1 MLPLLLVGMSISL
14 AAADVKHVLEGHA
27 HPPDSNLVNPG
38 EINYLAHSSAGANAF
53 ASSSSFASSG
63 SYSGARAGGYSGAAA
78 GGGAGFAGGAGTGF
92 AAGGAGN
99 GDAFWWADSNSPFKH
114 AYDQFKKCSLK
125 GNCFP
130 PVAIESKVQSGVQS
144 VSDFVNGGLQSAA
157 IDVKKNPFLNGQFQG
172 VAISSCGGTACKG
185 GKPQTV
191 VTTCD
196 GSDCKTSTV
205 EGQQQ
210 KNGNGGS
217 FSFSGGSVG
226 QIDVSKNPFLNG
238 QFAGAGA
245 GAGAGSFAGTNTVTS
260 GNGAQI
266 EAKEGFLGV
275 QPAQPFGS
283 KKPFPTKY
291 PEQSINQGAQPFPAS
306 APGSSSSYSTSNKKP
321 FASNRPFASA
331 GAFSGAFAGNGFG
344 SGSGVEQVK
353 LGGVACQGSG
363 YICVEKVQCFNG
375 VVSSSAGVYQA
386 GNRVSNLL
394 NLTSVS

>member
-1 MLPLLLVGMSISL
+1 MSPLLLVGMLASL
-14 AAADVKHVLEGHA
+14 ALGDVKHVLEGRA
-27 HPPDSNLVNPG
+27 HPPSDSNLVNPG
-38 EINYLAHSSAGANAF
+38 EINFLAHSSGGANAF
-53 ASSSSFASSG
+53 ASSSSFARSG
-63 SYSGARAGGYSGAAA
+63 SYAGGGASAGAGARAGAGASA
-78 GGGAGFAGGAGTGF
+78 GAGA
-92 AAGGAGN
+92 
-99 GDAFWWADSNSPFKH
+99 GDAFWWADGNSPFKH

-130 PVAIESKVQSGVQS
+130 PLAIESKIQGGAQS
-144 VSDFVNGGLQSAA
+144 VSDFVNGGLQSV
-157 IDVKKNPFLNGQFQG
+157 DVKKNPFLNGQFQG
-172 VAISSCGGTACKG
+172 VAITSCSGTACKG

-210 KNGNGGS
+210 HSQNGGS

-245 GAGAGSFAGTNTVTS
+245 GAFAGADTVTS
-260 GNGAQI
+260 GNGAQV

-275 QPAQPFGS
+275 QPAQPFAN

-291 PEQSINQGAQPFPAS
+291 PDQSVNQGAQPFPVS
-306 APGSSSSYSTSNKKP
+306 VPGASSSYSTNNKKP
-321 FASNRPFASA
+321 FATSRPFAS
-331 GAFSGAFAGNGFG
+331 GAFSGSYASNGFG
-344 SGSGVEQVK
+344 SGAGVEQVK

-363 YICVEKVQCFNG
+363 YICVEKAQCLNG
-375 VVSSSAGVYQA
+375 AVSAAAGVYQA
-386 GNRVSNLL
+386 GNRVCI
-394 NLTSVS
+394 TIY

>member
-1 MLPLLLVGMSISL
+1 MSPLLLVGMLISL
-14 AAADVKHVLEGHA
+14 AAGDVKHVLDGHA

-38 EINYLAHSSAGANAF
+38 EINYLAHSSGGANAF
-53 ASSSSFASSG
+53 ASSYASSG
-63 SYSGARAGGYSGAAA
+63 SYSGASSRAGGYSGA
-78 GGGAGFAGGAGTGF
+78 GAGSGSFAGGAGTGF
-92 AAGGAGN
+92 AAGGAAGTGT
-99 GDAFWWADSNSPFKH
+99 GDAFWWADTNSPFKH

-130 PVAIESKVQSGVQS
+130 AGAVDSKSGVQS
-144 VSDFVNGGLQSAA
+144 VSDFVNAGLQST
-157 IDVKKNPFLNGQFQG
+157 IDIKKNPFLNGQFQG
-172 VAISSCGGTACKG
+172 VAISSCSGVACKN

-196 GSDCKTSTV
+196 GSECKTSSV

-210 KNGNGGS
+210 ESGNGGS
-217 FSFSGGSVG
+217 YSFSGGSVG
-226 QIDVSKNPFLNG
+226 QVDVNKNPFFNG

-245 GAGAGSFAGTNTVTS
+245 SAGAFAGGNTVTS

-275 QPAQPFGS
+275 QPAQPFGG

-291 PEQSINQGAQPFPAS
+291 PEQSINQGAQPFPVS
-306 APGSSSSYSTSNKKP
+306 APGSYSSNNKQP
-321 FASNRPFASA
+321 FASSRPYGS
-331 GAFSGAFAGNGFG
+331 SGAFAG
-344 SGSGVEQVK
+344 SGSGVEQLK

-363 YICVEKVQCFNG
+363 YICVEKQQCLNG

-386 GNRVSNLL
+386 GNRVSYNICFPL
-394 NLTSVS
+394 

>member
-1 MLPLLLVGMSISL
+1 MSPLLLVGMLIAC
-14 AAADVKHVLEGHA
+14 AAADVKHVLEGQA
-27 HPPDSNLVNPG
+27 HPPDTNLVNPG
-38 EINYLAHSSAGANAF
+38 EINYLAHSAGGANAF
-53 ASSSSFASSG
+53 ASSYASSG
-63 SYSGARAGGYSGAAA
+63 SYSGARAAGGGYSGAGA
-78 GGGAGFAGGAGTGF
+78 GGD
-92 AAGGAGN
+92 
-99 GDAFWWADSNSPFKH
+99 DAFWWADSNSPFKH

-130 PVAIESKVQSGVQS
+130 PAGAVQS
-144 VSDFVNGGLQSAA
+144 VSDFVNAGLQST

-172 VAISSCGGTACKG
+172 VAISSCSGVACKN

-210 KNGNGGS
+210 GSGNGGG
-217 FSFSGGSVG
+217 FSFSGGQVN
-226 QIDVSKNPFLNG
+226 VNKNPFFNG
-238 QFAGAGA
+238 QFASAGA
-245 GAGAGSFAGTNTVTS
+245 GAFAGGNTVTS

-275 QPAQPFGS
+275 QPAQPFAS

-291 PEQSINQGAQPFPAS
+291 PEQSINQGAQPFPVS
-306 APGSSSSYSTSNKKP
+306 VSGSSYGSSNNKKP
-321 FASNRPFASA
+321 FASSRPYS
-331 GAFSGAFAGNGFG
+331 ST
-344 SGSGVEQVK
+344 GVEQLK

-363 YICVEKVQCFNG
+363 YICVEKAQCVNG

-386 GNRVSNLL
+386 GNRVSCIIINIIFALPKP
-394 NLTSVS
+394 